1 MGTLTAGVRRR
12 SINSRA
18 YASVPYNRAARM
30 LNQLEVFSED
40 TPRAAL
46 WYIYIIVEQSGPKV

>member
-1 MGTLTAGVRRR
+1 MVWTPSWNQESELGTQ
-12 SINSRA
+12 SS
-18 YASVPYNRAARM
+18 S
-30 LNQLEVFSED
+30 QLEVFSED